1 LNSKLNLKEINTDF
15 ESEVTKIVEEYG
27 APEDI
32 TNEIVEFLINSGN
45 IYTIIEIAKEMDI

>member
-1 LNSKLNLKEINTDF
+1 MNSKLNLKEINTDF